1 MTTAALDS
9 ERDAAVGWLGAVL
22 LHGLVVAVVLT
33 GWARWKPDTPPQ
45 SGLTLEATL
54 VVAQPRRAPPQA
66 PAPTPRAE
74 PAPGASIAPEK
85 PVTPAPPKPAA
96 PRVLTTPVPK
106 ADKPVPAAKP
116 VPVDDRVAREKAARD
131 ARAATEA
138 REREAALKAS
148 LAAEERA
155 TALRGS
161 AQAAS
166 WYDALRAH
174 VERQWRRPVTAK
186 AGIRCVVLVDQV
198 TGGEVVNARIS
209 ECNGD
214 DAVRQSIEAA
224 VFRAS
229 PLPSPPDPALFER
242 RLELVFEPKD

>member
-1 MTTAALDS
+1 MTTATMDS
-9 ERDAAVGWLGAVL
+9 QRDAAVGWLGAVL
-22 LHGLVVAVVLT
+22 LHGLVIAIVLT
-33 GWARWKPDTPPQ
+33 GWARWKTEAPPQ

-54 VVAQPRRAPPQA
+54 VVTQPRRAPPQE
-66 PAPTPRAE
+66 PAPTPKAE
-74 PAPGASIAPEK
+74 PAPISLEK
-85 PVTPAPPKPAA
+85 PVAPVPPKPAT
-96 PRVLTTPVPK
+96 PHVLTTPVPK
-106 ADKPVPAAKP
+106 ADKPLPAVKP
-116 VPVDDRVAREKAARD
+116 APVDERVAREKAARE

-174 VERQWRRPVTAK
+174 IERQWRRPVSAK

-198 TGGEVVNARIS
+198 PGGEVVNARIS

-229 PLPSPPDPALFER
+229 PLPPPPDPALFER

>member
-1 MTTAALDS
+1 MTTATLDS
-9 ERDAAVGWLGAVL
+9 QRDAAVGWLGALL
-22 LHGLVVAVVLT
+22 LHGLVAAIVLT
-33 GWARWKPDTPPQ
+33 GWARWRSQTAPQ

-54 VVAQPRRAPPQA
+54 VIVQPRRAPPQT
-66 PAPTPRAE
+66 PSPTPKAE
-74 PAPGASIAPEK
+74 PVPSPPEK
-85 PVTPAPPKPAA
+85 PLTSAPPHAA
-96 PRVLTTPVPK
+96 TPQVLTTAVPR
-106 ADKPVPAAKP
+106 ADKPMPAVKP
-116 VPVDDRVAREKAARD
+116 APVNERVAQEKAARD
-131 ARAATEA
+131 ARAAIESK
-138 REREAALKAS
+138 ERETALKTS

-174 VERQWRRPVTAK
+174 IERQWRRPVTAK

-198 TGGEVVNARIS
+198 PGGEVVNARIS

-214 DAVRQSIEAA
+214 DAVRQSIESA

-229 PLPSPPDPALFER
+229 PLPPPPDPALFER

>member
-1 MTTAALDS
+1 MTAATMDS
-9 ERDAAVGWLGAVL
+9 QRDATVGWLGAVL
-22 LHGLVVAVVLT
+22 LHGLVVTIVLT
-33 GWARWKPDTPPQ
+33 GWARWKPETPPQ

-54 VVAQPRRAPPQA
+54 VVAQPRPAPPPT

-74 PAPGASIAPEK
+74 SATPEVLTTRVPKAEK
-85 PVTPAPPKPAA
+85 PLLATKPAA
-96 PRVLTTPVPK
+96 M
-106 ADKPVPAAKP
+106 DG
-116 VPVDDRVAREKAARD
+116 RVAREKAARD

-138 REREAALKAS
+138 KERVAALRAS
-148 LAAEERA
+148 VAAEERA

-174 VERQWRRPVTAK
+174 IERQWRRPVTAT

-198 TGGEVVNARIS
+198 PGGEVINARIS

-214 DAVRQSIEAA
+214 DAVRQSIESA

-229 PLPSPPDPALFER
+229 PLPPPPDPALFER

>member
-1 MTTAALDS
+1 MTTATMDS
-9 ERDAAVGWLGAVL
+9 QRDATVGWFGAVL
-22 LHGLVVAVVLT
+22 LHGLVAAIVLT
-33 GWARWKPDTPPQ
+33 GWARWKTEAPPQ

-54 VVAQPRRAPPQA
+54 VVTQPRRAPPQGPA
-66 PAPTPRAE
+66 PALKAE
-74 PAPGASIAPEK
+74 PAAISPEK
-85 PVTPAPPKPAA
+85 PVTPVPPKPAIA
-96 PRVLTTPVPK
+96 QVLTTPVPK
-106 ADKPVPAAKP
+106 ADKPLPAVKP
-116 VPVDDRVAREKAARD
+116 APAPVDERVAREKAARE

-174 VERQWRRPVTAK
+174 IERQWRRPVSAK

-198 TGGEVVNARIS
+198 PGGEVVNARIS
-209 ECNGD
+209 ECNAD

-229 PLPSPPDPALFER
+229 PLPPPPDPALFER

>member
-1 MTTAALDS
+1 MTTATMDS
-9 ERDAAVGWLGAVL
+9 QRDAAVGWLGAVL
-22 LHGLVVAVVLT
+22 LHGLVIAIVLT
-33 GWARWKPDTPPQ
+33 GWARWKLAAPPL
-45 SGLTLEATL
+45 SGLALEATL
-54 VVAQPRRAPPQA
+54 VVAQPRRAPPQEPA
-66 PAPTPRAE
+66 PAPRAE
-74 PAPGASIAPEK
+74 PAPISPEK
-85 PVTPAPPKPAA
+85 PVTPVPPQPAT
-96 PRVLTTPVPK
+96 PRVLTTLVPK
-106 ADKPVPAAKP
+106 AEKPIPAAKP
-116 VPVDDRVAREKAARD
+116 APVDDRVAREKAARE

-138 REREAALKAS
+138 REREAALKTS

-174 VERQWRRPVTAK
+174 IERQWRRPVTAK

-198 TGGEVVNARIS
+198 PGGEVVNARIS

-229 PLPSPPDPALFER
+229 PLPLPPDPALFER

>member
-1 MTTAALDS
+1 MTTATLDS
-9 ERDAAVGWLGAVL
+9 ERDAAFGWLGAVL

-74 PAPGASIAPEK
+74 PAPSPADK
-85 PVTPAPPKPAA
+85 PVTPAAPKPAT

-106 ADKPVPAAKP
+106 AEKPMPALKP
-116 VPVDDRVAREKAARD
+116 APVDDRVAREKATRD

-148 LAAEERA
+148 LAAEERT

-174 VERQWRRPVTAK
+174 IERQWRRPVTAK

-198 TGGEVVNARIS
+198 PGGEVVNARIS